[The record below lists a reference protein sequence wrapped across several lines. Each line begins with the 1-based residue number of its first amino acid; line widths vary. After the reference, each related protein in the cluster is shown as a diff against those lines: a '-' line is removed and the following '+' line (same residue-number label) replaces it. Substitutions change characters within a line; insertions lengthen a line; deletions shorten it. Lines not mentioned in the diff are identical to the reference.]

1 MQSILVSKMKVSVF
15 IEEKN
20 ERKELELEAGASTI
34 DLLKKLNINQVT
46 AVISKNGKIVPEETI
61 LKDKDEIEIFSVISG
76 G

>member
-1 MQSILVSKMKVSVF
+1 MKVSVF

>member
-1 MQSILVSKMKVSVF
+1 MKVSVF

-20 ERKELELEAGASTI
+20 EKKELELEAGASAI

>member
-1 MQSILVSKMKVSVF
+1 LQSILVSKMKVSVF